1 MIRKSETTMEESEI
15 GKKKNGEG
23 KGKGR
28 ETLFRV
34 AYRNQIT
41 LIQIADNK
49 ANIIISINAMII
61 SSIIA
66 VSGYGVVADKMQ
78 YDKANIIIP
87 VAFILLSCL
96 TSAIFA
102 IQAAKPKL
110 LRPMS
115 LDTKKDKSSLLFFGV
130 ISEYTQQQYLERMN
144 TLLSSDRDIYDTMT
158 IDLYNQG
165 LILTRKY
172 ALLNRAYRIF
182 MFGFILS
189 VWVFLTFLVMI

>member
-1 MIRKSETTMEESEI
+1 MEEFETA
-15 GKKKNGEG
+15 KKKNGEG

-34 AYRNQIT
+34 AYRNQIA

-61 SSIIA
+61 SSVIA
-66 VSGYGVVADKMQ
+66 VSGYGIVADKIV

-87 VAFILLSCL
+87 ITFILLSCL
-96 TSAIFA
+96 VSAIFA

-110 LRPMS
+110 IRS
-115 LDTKKDKSSLLFFGV
+115 SALDENKGKSSLLFFGV
-130 ISEYTQQQYLERMN
+130 ISAFTQDQYLQRMN
-144 TLLSSDRDIYDTMT
+144 TLLSSDQDIYDTMT

-172 ALLNRAYRIF
+172 SLLAKAYRIF

-189 VWVFLTFLVMI
+189 VWVFLTFLVMG